1 MLTKEEVKKVALLAR
16 IELSDEEVEVLQS
29 GVSAVLEYVKELQGL
44 NTEGLD
50 EVSQVTGLVNVQ
62 RMDES
67 KLGNNREEIL
77 AQAPEVK
84 DEFYKVREIL

>member
-1 MLTKEEVKKVALLAR
+1 MLTKEEVEKVALLAR
-16 IELSDEEVEVLQS
+16 IELSGEEVEVLQK

-62 RMDES
+62 RMDEA
-67 KLGNNREEIL
+67 KLGNNREAIL

-84 DEFYKVREIL
+84 DGFYKVKEIL

>member
-1 MLTKEEVKKVALLAR
+1 MLTKEEVEKVALLAR

>member
-1 MLTKEEVKKVALLAR
+1 MLTKEEVEKVALLAR

-84 DEFYKVREIL
+84 DGFYKVKEIL